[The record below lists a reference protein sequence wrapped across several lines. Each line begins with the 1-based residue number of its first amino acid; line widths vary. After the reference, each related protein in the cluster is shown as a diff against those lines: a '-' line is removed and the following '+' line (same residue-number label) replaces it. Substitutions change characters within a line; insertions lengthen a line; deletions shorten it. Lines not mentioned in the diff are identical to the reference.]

1 MKTLSLVLLS
11 TTLVALLNGPVR
23 ADDVK
28 AGDLVI
34 SQPWSRATPRGA
46 KVASG
51 YLTIEN
57 KGSAPDRL
65 LGGSAEVAAKLD
77 VHEMAM
83 NGSVMTMRTL
93 DGGLALPPGSTL
105 KLAPSGYHLML
116 SDIKHPL
123 KQGDSIP
130 VTLRFEKAGN
140 VAVTFA
146 VLGVGA
152 MGPAGAA
159 APATGGVMDH
169 GTMDHGT
176 MDHSKM
182 KM

>member
-1 MKTLSLVLLS
+1 
-11 TTLVALLNGPVR
+11 
-23 ADDVK
+23 
-28 AGDLVI
+28 
-34 SQPWSRATPRGA
+34 
-46 KVASG
+46 
-51 YLTIEN
+51 
-57 KGSAPDRL
+57 
-65 LGGSAEVAAKLD
+65 
-77 VHEMAM
+77 
-83 NGSVMTMRTL
+83 
-93 DGGLALPPGSTL
+93 L
-105 KLAPSGYHLML
+105 KLAPGGYHLML